1 MSASSPITAM
11 ASPNARE
18 QTIIPIMFEP
28 SLHFS
33 SEEKVDALEKK
44 LHFQS
49 GDKPIKNSVLRSNLF
64 NLFDVIYTCTSI

>member
-1 MSASSPITAM
+1 M

-49 GDKPIKNSVLRSNLF
+49 GDKPIKNSVLRSNF
-64 NLFDVIYTCTSI
+64 F